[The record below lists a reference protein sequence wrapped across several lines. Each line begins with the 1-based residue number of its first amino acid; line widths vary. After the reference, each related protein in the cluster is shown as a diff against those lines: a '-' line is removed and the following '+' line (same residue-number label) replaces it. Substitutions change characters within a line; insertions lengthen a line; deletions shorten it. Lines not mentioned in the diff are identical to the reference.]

1 MRSTSIKSLAACL
14 TLPFPSH
21 GFTVIVDNESSVEN
35 LVNAI
40 FSDPGLTVTEWDKL
54 TAAGSSGSF
63 TDGPFGIG
71 AGGILTTGKLS
82 GALPGGNGN
91 IDNGFRNQGQLD
103 YICDAT
109 DTQNA
114 AVVYGRVKVNPG
126 YNGVRLEFI
135 FTTNEPFR

>member
-14 TLPFPSH
+14 TLPFLSH

-71 AGGILTTGKLS
+71 AGGILTTG
-82 GALPGGNGN
+82 GNGN
-91 IDNGFRNQGQLD
+91 IDNGFGNQGQLD

>member
-14 TLPFPSH
+14 ALPFLSH
-21 GFTVIVDNESSVEN
+21 GFTVIVDNESSAEN
-35 LVNAI
+35 L
-40 FSDPGLTVTEWDKL
+40 L

-91 IDNGFRNQGQLD
+91 IDNGFGNQGQLD

>member
-14 TLPFPSH
+14 ALPFLSH
-21 GFTVIVDNESSVEN
+21 GFTVIVDNESSAEN
-35 LVNAI
+35 L
-40 FSDPGLTVTEWDKL
+40 L

-71 AGGILTTGKLS
+71 AGGILTTG
-82 GALPGGNGN
+82 GNGN
-91 IDNGFRNQGQLD
+91 IDNGFGNQGQLD